1 MIRERYILILL
12 LIVLAI
18 GITYRFLDSINP
30 NPKVIDSVRESKIV
44 RSKEKDVSSGKINL
58 NTAEFSDFL
67 RLPGIG
73 KVKARAILDY
83 REKNGGFK
91 SVEEIM
97 KVPGIGKKTFERIRD
112 MIFVEGSNEGKG
124 KKDEDEMLIDVNT
137 ATLEELM
144 RLPGIGEVKAREIIE
159 YRRTHGFFRTVD
171 ELLNVRGIGKKTLER
186 LRRYI
191 KVGGR

>member
-30 NPKVIDSVRESKIV
+30 NPKVIHSVRESKIL
-44 RSKEKDVSSGKINL
+44 RSREKDVPSGKINL
-58 NTAEFSDFL
+58 NTAGFSDFL

-83 REKNGGFK
+83 RKKNGGFK
-91 SVEEIM
+91 NVEEIM

-159 YRRTHGFFRTVD
+159 YRKTHGFFRTVD